1 MADPGKSH
9 VEFVRDIIKYMNGSA
24 DQLMAFTKRND
35 WGSIKRGA
43 LADIVG
49 FFDSDFAADVN
60 TRRSRTGW
68 SVYIFGMPIGH
79 KSVLQHSITLST
91 ASAEFLA
98 MCSLMQFMMWFVG
111 LVQEIGFRIKDKV
124 LILGDNRAC
133 MHIAKNPVHTNF
145 AKHIDIR
152 LRFVRQILSKGES
165 IYAARWLQ
173 TDDNVG
179 DACTKCLARVKFTRF
194 RDLML
199 GHTDIYEE
207 IKGDVYGDLL
217 ATISKII
224 DDEDQQRINSSPEWR

>member
-1 MADPGKSH
+1 MDAPGGSIAAQFMANPGKSH
-9 VEFVRDIIKYMNGSA
+9 VEFVKDIIKYMNGNA
-24 DQLMAFTKRND
+24 DQLMTFTKRND

-49 FFDSDFAADVN
+49 FFDSDFAADVS

-133 MHIAKNPVHTNF
+133 MLADRNHAIQPLDLPNSGVNPVPLP
-145 AKHIDIR
+145 A
-152 LRFVRQILSKGES
+152 
-165 IYAARWLQ
+165 
-173 TDDNVG
+173 
-179 DACTKCLARVKFTRF
+179 
-194 RDLML
+194 
-199 GHTDIYEE
+199 
-207 IKGDVYGDLL
+207 DVPGGCMR
-217 ATISKII
+217 ASFIAI
-224 DDEDQQRINSSPEWR
+224 E